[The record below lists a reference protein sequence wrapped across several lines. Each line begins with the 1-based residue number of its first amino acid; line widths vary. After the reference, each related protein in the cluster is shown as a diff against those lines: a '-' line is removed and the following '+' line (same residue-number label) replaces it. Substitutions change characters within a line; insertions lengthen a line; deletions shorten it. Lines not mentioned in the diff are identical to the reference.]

1 MDERRGIR
9 VVLCAPGFPTS
20 IDDAD
25 KPFLLNHGKALSMAG
40 AQVTVVCPM
49 VNGMPSRQQLGDIE
63 VIRVRY
69 APRRMQTLASTG
81 SMYREATGLK
91 NLLVV
96 PMLLCLMATMAR
108 QLRQKNSV
116 AYGHWWVPG
125 GLVAVIAAFITR
137 RPSVVY
143 LHGSDAAITT
153 TKTLRTIASVVM
165 RMADSRIA
173 VSDELASWGESISS
187 REFTVLPMPIDLERL
202 PRPSPAPQ
210 DGLILGV
217 GRLVP
222 EKGFDLLIEAVALI
236 DQQVRPEITIVGVGS
251 ERSRLDSQARR
262 LGVSLHLPGAVS
274 PREIG
279 DWYDRA
285 SFVVVPSR
293 REGFGLVAAEAS
305 AAGRAVV
312 ATKVGA
318 LPQIVED
325 RVSGVLVEP
334 ENPQALMEAL
344 KVVKPS
350 WGEKG
355 PSKVAKLSF
364 EAHGQQLRRL
374 CEDLLQ

>member
-1 MDERRGIR
+1 MNDGPNIR

-25 KPFLLNHGKALSMAG
+25 KPFLLNHGKALSLAG
-40 AQVTVVCPM
+40 IQVTVVCPM
-49 VNGMPSRQQLGDIE
+49 INGMPSRQQLGDIE

-143 LHGSDAAITT
+143 LHGSDAAIAT
-153 TKTLRTIASVVM
+153 TKTLRAIASVVM

-173 VSDELASWGESISS
+173 VSDELASWGESISR
-187 REFTVLPMPIDLERL
+187 REFRVLPMPIDLERL

-222 EKGFDLLIEAVALI
+222 EKGFDLLIEAVALM
-236 DQQVRPEITIVGVGS
+236 DQQTRPEITIVGVGP

-262 LGVSLHLPGAVS
+262 RGVSLHLPGAVS

-279 DWYDRA
+279 DWYGRA

-318 LPQIVED
+318 LPQIID
-325 RVSGVLVEP
+325 DHVSGLLVEP
-334 ENPQALMEAL
+334 ENPQALMEAIQ
-344 KVVKPS
+344 VVEPS

-364 EAHGQQLRRL
+364 EAHGQQLRQL
-374 CEDLLQ
+374 CEDLLK